1 VHTIDSPD
9 PYVWDEAK
17 ARANVRKHG
26 IEFADAVGVFE
37 DERAGTRKDILT
49 AVNEQRWLTIGRDR
63 LGRIVV
69 VAYTWR
75 GNRIRIFSARRAIPR
90 ERREYLAGDR

>member
-1 VHTIDSPD
+1 MGSDD
-9 PYVWDEAK
+9 PYEWDETK

-37 DERAGTRKDILT
+37 DERARTRKDILT
-49 AVNEQRWLTIGRDR
+49 AVDEQRFLTVGRDR

-75 GNRIRIFSARRAIPR
+75 DGRIRVFSARKAIPT